1 MDSIDIAARRP
12 AIGVAGLGR
21 MGAPIAAILSRTF
34 STRAFDIDPGRRA
47 AVAGVTWSDSI
58 RDLAD
63 GSDVLVTV
71 LPGVPEMRQCLAEA
85 LPALRPGAMWLDL
98 TSGDPSVTR
107 ELAAQAERR
116 GVAVVSAPMGGSVPQ
131 ASAGELIFFVSGAD
145 GAVERALGILRELAA
160 RDGVRRAG
168 SRPEDGQIVKLL
180 ANGLWF
186 ANAVAASEAML
197 IGQELGL
204 ATGTLHDLLRT
215 SAGGSRFIDEHLGML
230 LDGDYLETF
239 GIDRVV
245 EELDTVSAMARD
257 ARVTT
262 PMLDASAVQHR
273 AALSRFGPALG
284 ELLAVRLLEEQA
296 GRLLRR

>member
-1 MDSIDIAARRP
+1 
-12 AIGVAGLGR
+12 
-21 MGAPIAAILSRTF
+21 
-34 STRAFDIDPGRRA
+34 
-47 AVAGVTWSDSI
+47 
-58 RDLAD
+58 
-63 GSDVLVTV
+63 
-71 LPGVPEMRQCLAEA
+71 
-85 LPALRPGAMWLDL
+85 
-98 TSGDPSVTR
+98 
-107 ELAAQAERR
+107 
-116 GVAVVSAPMGGSVPQ
+116 MGGSVPQ

-204 ATGTLHDLLRT
+204 ATGNLHDLLRT

-284 ELLAVRLLEEQA
+284 ELLAVKLLEEQA